1 MTSHPAEA
9 ARPARPSPPANLWF
23 EQVAADGDPL
33 TPRPPLDGDTE
44 ADVAIVGAGFT
55 GLWTAYHLLRGD
67 PSLRVVVVERE
78 VAGFGASGRNGGW
91 CSALFPASPAQLSRR
106 HGREA
111 SAAMGAAMRDTVD
124 EVGKAVAEEGIACD
138 WVKGGTVTLARSPA
152 QLRRARDNPGFVD
165 AAAAAALVGATR
177 VLGGWFT
184 PDCARVQPAR
194 LVRGLAAAVER
205 RGGRIVEGTAASSLA
220 PRRVVTDRGV
230 VAARAVVRAT
240 EAWSAQLAPRSV
252 VPVYSLIVATRPLPA
267 EFWDRAG
274 LAGGQTFT
282 DERHLIVYGQ
292 RTADDRLVFGGRG
305 APYHWRSRIAPAFD
319 RDDRVFRGLRA
330 AARDLFPALR
340 EDDFTHAW
348 GGPLGIARD
357 WHAGVGLGADGVGWA
372 GGYVGD
378 GVGTAHLAGRTLAAL
393 VLGRDDP
400 VTRLPWVGHR
410 SRRWEPEPLR
420 WLLVNAGLR
429 LMTLADEEERLTRR
443 GSVVAAALSRRL
455 GG

>member
-1 MTSHPAEA
+1 MRSGG
-9 ARPARPSPPANLWF
+9 SNLWF

-33 TPRPPLDGDTE
+33 TPRPGLDGDAE
-44 ADVAIVGAGFT
+44 ADVAIVGAGYT

-67 PSLRVVVVERE
+67 PTLRVVVVERE

-91 CSALFPASPAQLSRR
+91 CSALFPASAAKLVRR
-106 HGREA
+106 HGRA
-111 SAAMGAAMRDTVD
+111 AADAMGAAMRDTVD
-124 EVGKAVAEEGIACD
+124 EVGKAVAEEGISCD
-138 WVKGGTVTLARSPA
+138 WVKGGTVTLARTPA
-152 QLRRARDNPGFVD
+152 QLRRARESEGFLDAD
-165 AAAAAALVGATR
+165 AASALVGATR

-194 LVRGLAAAVER
+194 LVRGLARAVER
-205 RGGRIVEGTAASSLA
+205 RGGRIVEGTTASSVG

-230 VAARAVVRAT
+230 VTARAVIRAT
-240 EAWSAQLAPRSV
+240 EAWSAHLAPRSV

-267 EFWDRAG
+267 AFWERAG

-282 DERHLIVYGQ
+282 DERHLIIYGQ
-292 RTADDRLVFGGRG
+292 RTADGRLVLGGRG

-319 RDDRVFRGLRA
+319 RDDGGFTKLRA
-330 AARDLFPALR
+330 TARDLFPALR
-340 EDDFTHAW
+340 DSPDATDFTHAW
-348 GGPLGIARD
+348 GGPLGIPRD
-357 WHAGVGLGADGVGWA
+357 WHAGVGMGPPGSDTDGLGWA

-429 LMTLADEEERLTRR
+429 LMTLADEEERLTGRR
-443 GSVVAAALSRRL
+443 SAVAATLSRAL